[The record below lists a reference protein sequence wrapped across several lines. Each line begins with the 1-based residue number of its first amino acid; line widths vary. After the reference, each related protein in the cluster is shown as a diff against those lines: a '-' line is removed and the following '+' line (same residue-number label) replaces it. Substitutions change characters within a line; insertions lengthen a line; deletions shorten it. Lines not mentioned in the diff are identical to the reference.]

1 VSVFFPSFQI
11 MASIR
16 LNRTQG
22 GAMAQTIASRLRL
35 SKLESCRPR
44 SLPKFLAFAIL
55 GVGVL
60 QLQGQSYENWTG
72 WSSLGGSLAP
82 DRNPAVAKNSD
93 GRLEVFFAGSDNL
106 MYHAKQVLA
115 GSEAFEPYPI
125 EDARSG
131 NPVMVRAGDNS
142 PRPKGGFYEE

>member
-1 VSVFFPSFQI
+1 LSPPANPTDQNVSVFFPSFQI

-22 GAMAQTIASRLRL
+22 G
-35 SKLESCRPR
+35 
-44 SLPKFLAFAIL
+44 
-55 GVGVL
+55 V
-60 QLQGQSYENWTG
+60 
-72 WSSLGGSLAP
+72 
-82 DRNPAVAKNSD
+82 
-93 GRLEVFFAGSDNL
+93 
-106 MYHAKQVLA
+106 
-115 GSEAFEPYPI
+115 